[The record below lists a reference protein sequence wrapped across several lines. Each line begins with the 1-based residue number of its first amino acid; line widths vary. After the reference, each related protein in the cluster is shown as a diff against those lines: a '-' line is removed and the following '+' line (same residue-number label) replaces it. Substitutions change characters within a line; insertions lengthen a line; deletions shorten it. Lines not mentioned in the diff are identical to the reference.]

1 MDEECETV
9 ARQHDVWLARQIP
22 TMEPEAQTVPVQE
35 SPHVDF
41 WPRIARSDPLHIE
54 LALRRREDIGHPYV
68 RPQLRLPRRR
78 VDVTRVTVSAMAS
91 RTPVARSGVQ
101 PAT

>member
-78 VDVTRVTVSAMAS
+78 VRRNS
-91 RTPVARSGVQ
+91 RCSVVKSHVLTFDSSCS
-101 PAT
+101 